1 LTREQEAQVRS
12 KGDNVTVWTGWGIL
26 AIPLFALGALGG
38 TSVGIVLGL
47 GEGDLGGGASNPGTV
62 VGLLVAGVTTWIL
75 GRRLNRPRPGFDPR
89 TGRPVKVANR
99 HRLMQV
105 PLQYVG
111 VCGGVL
117 ALVIAVQLAVLQ

>member
-1 LTREQEAQVRS
+1 MI
-12 KGDNVTVWTGWGIL
+12 VWSGWGVL

-47 GEGDLGGGASNPGTV
+47 GEGDFGGGASNPGTV
-62 VGLLVAGVTTWIL
+62 VGLLVAGMATWIL
-75 GRRLNRPRPGFDPR
+75 GRWLNRPRPRFDPR
-89 TGRPVKVANR
+89 TGRPVTVANR
-99 HRLMQV
+99 HRLMLV

-117 ALVIAVQLAVLQ
+117 ALVIAVQLAVVQ